1 MTEFKYYKNEFH
13 MITFLRKVI
22 DEKIPGKVFLK
33 YLSGDSNKEE
43 KQQIESLLTSLKSEY
58 PDMDIQKVID
68 GWKNVEK
75 NSPMKTM
82 GMKNYF

>member
-1 MTEFKYYKNEFH
+1 MFQYYENEFY
-13 MITFLRKVI
+13 MITLLNKAI
-22 DEKIPGKVFLK
+22 DSKIPGKVFK
-33 YLSGDSNKEE
+33 NYLAGNASIEE
-43 KQQIESLLTSLKSEY
+43 KQQIENLLKSLKSEY